1 LAPATAFDVDVELAV
16 VKSLV
21 DLRDRHELGDPGVDE
36 QDVYAPVFCLDLINQ
51 GPGRGDIGRVGKQ
64 HFDSRQYRL
73 GGFHRAL
80 AGAGND
86 YRRAFGLK
94 QFGGL
99 RADTAGASADKTD
112 LAVEFGH
119 EVFLTG
125 AFSCPGEMGFLVSGT
140 MAACDRWFARR
151 CQTPRQTPP

>member
-1 LAPATAFDVDVELAV
+1 MLGRD
-16 VKSLV
+16 LV
-21 DLRDRHELGDPGVDE
+21 NKNFSRGHVAGVG
-36 QDVYAPVFCLDLINQ
+36 QKYLDA
-51 GPGRGDIGRVGKQ
+51 GQ
-64 HFDSRQYRL
+64 HHF

-99 RADTAGASADKTD
+99 RADAAGASANESD

-125 AFSCPGEMGFLVSGT
+125 AISCP
-140 MAACDRWFARR
+140 
-151 CQTPRQTPP
+151 